1 MHTNALLVLIGAV
14 VAGAQVASPR
24 LRLPAPTLM
33 FLAGAVLALLPTT
46 AQVELPPE
54 LVLVVLLPIILYWE
68 AYSTSIAQARRYWRP
83 ILLLGVPLVIV
94 TAAVTAAVAHAFGLG
109 WAAAWILGAV
119 LAPTDASAVATY
131 ARALPSRWMTVLRG
145 ESLINDGTALVVLGI
160 AIGAAGGR
168 LTTFGSAT
176 LQLGWS
182 YAVGTA
188 VGLAV
193 AVFVLLILRHV
204 REPLVVGT
212 VALAQPFAA
221 AVLAETLHAS
231 GVIAVVVTA
240 FGISRRARRIV
251 AGSSRLPAHAFWEIL
266 TFLIGGGLF
275 VLTGLQMRRLFTQIG
290 GAEALSIV
298 AQGVGLAAVILA
310 VRTVFVFTTPYL
322 VRLIDR
328 RPQQR
333 ELRSP
338 ARTRVVLGWAGMRGA
353 VSLAAAMSVPVTFG
367 GAPFPFRDRILVTTF
382 VVIAVTLLAQGAT
395 LPAWIRWA
403 KMDTSAEQDDEHL
416 ARAAEHVTKT
426 ARAALEREASTL
438 GEDAL
443 RQLRVEFDRAR
454 VTVAEDDSPGL
465 RLRLLEAKRH
475 ALVDLVAAGELD
487 DAQMWQLEEALDQE
501 EFRLH
506 SANRR

>member
-1 MHTNALLVLIGAV
+1 MHTNALLVLIGVA
-14 VAGAQVASPR
+14 VAGAQLASPR

-46 AQVELPPE
+46 ARVELPPE

-68 AYSTSIAQARRYWRP
+68 AYSTSIAQLRRYWRP
-83 ILLLGVPLVIV
+83 VLLLGVPLVIG
-94 TAAVTAAVAHAFGLG
+94 TAAVTAVVAHAFGFA
-109 WAAAWILGAV
+109 WTAAWILGAV

-160 AIGAAGGR
+160 AVGAAGGQV
-168 LTTFGSAT
+168 TTFGGAT
-176 LQLGWS
+176 LRLGWS

-188 VGLAV
+188 VGLTVAAV
-193 AVFVLLILRHV
+193 VLLILRHV

-221 AVLAETLHAS
+221 AMTAEALHAS

-251 AGSSRLPAHAFWEIL
+251 DGSSRLPAHAFWEIL

-275 VLTGLQMRRLFTQIG
+275 VLTGLQVRRLFTDVDA
-290 GAEALSIV
+290 AEALAIA
-298 AQGVGLAAVILA
+298 AQGVVLAVVILV
-310 VRTVFVFTTPYL
+310 VRTVFVFTAPYL
-322 VRLIDR
+322 VRMIDR
-328 RPQQR
+328 RPRQR
-333 ELRSP
+333 ALRSP

-353 VSLAAAMSVPVTFG
+353 VSLAAAMSVPATLS
-367 GAPFPFRDRILVTTF
+367 PYRDRILVTTF

-403 KMDTSAEQDDEHL
+403 RMDTSAQQEDERL
-416 ARAAEHVTKT
+416 AQAAERMTKT
-426 ARAALEREASTL
+426 AHAAVE
-438 GEDAL
+438 GE
-443 RQLRVEFDRAR
+443 
-454 VTVAEDDSPGL
+454 DSPGH

-475 ALVDLVAAGELD
+475 ALADLVAAGELD
-487 DAQMWQLEEALDQE
+487 DAQMWRLQETLDQE

-506 SANRR
+506 SANRREP